1 MIAGDERKEEGGG
14 KGTKKDK
21 SLSCAKPSDT
31 LACILIGTC
40 TPTREEEV
48 LLKPELPFEDF
59 EEEASGGEASIWW
72 RGAGITDRAG
82 IALRLA

>member
-1 MIAGDERKEEGGG
+1 MEAMKGRRGDKR
-14 KGTKKDK
+14 TKKDK

-31 LACILIGTC
+31 LACIHTDTC

-48 LLKPELPFEDF
+48 LLKPEPLSEDF
-59 EEEASGGEASIWW
+59 EEEAGSGRASIWW

-82 IALRLA
+82 IAPRLP